1 MRFLLILAT
10 LTLAP
15 LAIAG
20 GLMAQEN
27 ISDDAQQ
34 PAFRAAK
41 ERSLRAEQRSELLRQ
56 EASNADSATDRL
68 IAQRAVLSAEIDAA
82 EAQIATAAARFAIIS
97 RRQNAQQSQLN
108 AQSEPVLRLNAALQQ
123 MAGKPTYLL
132 MMQPGQ
138 REDYI
143 HLRAVMATVQPAI
156 MRQTSALR
164 QQIATQNELQAQ
176 EAAALRSLR
185 DARRQLKSRQAAL
198 LKLEGAKLEGDASG
212 STGAL
217 SANAA
222 IAFEQAIA
230 QGERARDIVGRI
242 DNQRLSAAKAAELA
256 ALDGPFIRPG
266 RADPQSLSER
276 AYILPVAGKIVS
288 GFSELTNTGYRER
301 GMRLAVAEAARIIA
315 PAAGRVT
322 FAGRYR
328 SYGQIVI
335 IEHGKGW
342 NSLITN
348 LDSVQVA
355 KGQKVDQ
362 GSLLGRAGKDAPEI
376 GVELRKN
383 GRFMDIAALLG

>member
-1 MRFLLILAT
+1 MRFWLTLAT
-10 LTLAP
+10 LILAP

-20 GLMAQEN
+20 GLMAQDTV
-27 ISDDAQQ
+27 SDDTQQ
-34 PAFRAAK
+34 RAFRAAK
-41 ERSLRAEQRSELLRQ
+41 ERALRAEQRSELLRQ
-56 EASNADSATDRL
+56 EASNADSATDRF

-82 EAQIATAAARFAIIS
+82 EAQIDTAAARVAIIS
-97 RRQNAQQSQLN
+97 RRQIAQQSQLN

-176 EAAALRSLR
+176 EVSALKSLR
-185 DARRQLKSRQAAL
+185 DARSRLKSRQAAL
-198 LKLEGAKLEGDASG
+198 AKLEGGASG

-230 QGERARDIVGRI
+230 QGEQARDIVGRI
-242 DNQRLSAAKAAELA
+242 DNQRLSAAKASELA
-256 ALDGPFIRPG
+256 TLDGPSMRPG
-266 RADPQSLSER
+266 RADPQRLGEN
-276 AYILPVAGKIVS
+276 AYILPAAGSIVT
-288 GFSELTNTGYRER
+288 GFSELTDTGYRER
-301 GMRLAVAEAARIIA
+301 GMRLAVAQQARIIA
-315 PAAGRVT
+315 PAAGTVT

-342 NSLITN
+342 SSLITN

-355 KGQKVDQ
+355 KGQKIDQ

-376 GVELRKN
+376 GIELRKN

>member
-1 MRFLLILAT
+1 MRFWLTLAT

-15 LAIAG
+15 IAIAG
-20 GLMAQEN
+20 GLMAQDTV
-27 ISDDAQQ
+27 SDDAQQ
-34 PAFRAAK
+34 RAFRIAK
-41 ERSLRAEQRSELLRQ
+41 ERALRAEQRSELLRQ
-56 EASNADSATDRL
+56 EASNADSATDRF

-82 EAQIATAAARFAIIS
+82 EAQIETAAARFAIIS
-97 RRQNAQQSQLN
+97 RRQKGQQSQLN

-176 EAAALRSLR
+176 EVSALKSLR
-185 DARRQLKSRQAAL
+185 DARSRLKSRQAAL
-198 LKLEGAKLEGDASG
+198 AKLEGGASG

-230 QGERARDIVGRI
+230 QGEQARDIVGRI
-242 DNQRLSAAKAAELA
+242 DNQRLSAAKASELA
-256 ALDGPFIRPG
+256 TLGGPSMRPG
-266 RADPQSLSER
+266 RADPQRSGET
-276 AYILPVAGKIVS
+276 AYILPAAGSIVT
-288 GFSELTNTGYRER
+288 GFSELTDTGYRER
-301 GMRLAVAEAARIIA
+301 GMRLAVAQQARIIA
-315 PAAGRVT
+315 PAAGTVT

-342 NSLITN
+342 SSLITN

-355 KGQKVDQ
+355 KGQKIDQ

-376 GVELRKN
+376 GIELRKN

>member
-1 MRFLLILAT
+1 MRFWLTLAT

-15 LAIAG
+15 IAIAG
-20 GLMAQEN
+20 GLMAQDTV
-27 ISDDAQQ
+27 SGDTQQ
-34 PAFRAAK
+34 RAFRIAK
-41 ERSLRAEQRSELLRQ
+41 ERALRAEQRSELLRQ
-56 EASNADSATDRL
+56 EASNADSATDRF

-82 EAQIATAAARFAIIS
+82 EAQIDTAAARVAIIS
-97 RRQNAQQSQLN
+97 RRQNAQKSQLN

-176 EAAALRSLR
+176 EVSALKSLR
-185 DARRQLKSRQAAL
+185 EARSRLKSRQAAL
-198 LKLEGAKLEGDASG
+198 AKLEGGASG
-212 STGAL
+212 NTGAL

-230 QGERARDIVGRI
+230 QGEQARDIVGRI
-242 DNQRLSAAKAAELA
+242 DNQRLSAAKASELA
-256 ALDGPFIRPG
+256 TLDGPSMRPG
-266 RADPQSLSER
+266 RADPQRSGEN
-276 AYILPVAGKIVS
+276 AYILPAAGSIVT
-288 GFSELTNTGYRER
+288 GFSELTDTGYRER
-301 GMRLAVAEAARIIA
+301 GMRLAVAQQARIIA
-315 PAAGRVT
+315 PAAGTVT

-342 NSLITN
+342 SSLITN

-355 KGQKVDQ
+355 KGQKIDQ
-362 GSLLGRAGKDAPEI
+362 GSLLGRAGKDAPEVGI
-376 GVELRKN
+376 ELRKN
-383 GRFMDIAALLG
+383 GRSMDIAALLG

>member
-1 MRFLLILAT
+1 MRFWLTLAT
-10 LTLAP
+10 LTLTP

-20 GLMAQEN
+20 GLMAQDN

-34 PAFRAAK
+34 RAFRIAK
-41 ERSLRAEQRSELLRQ
+41 ERALRAEQRSELLRQ
-56 EASNADSATDRL
+56 EASNADSAADRF

-82 EAQIATAAARFAIIS
+82 EAQIDTAAARFAIIS

-108 AQSEPVLRLNAALQQ
+108 AQSEPVLRLNAALQH

-164 QQIATQNELQAQ
+164 QQIAAQNELQAQ
-176 EAAALRSLR
+176 EAAALKSLR

-198 LKLEGAKLEGDASG
+198 AKLEGDASG
-212 STGAL
+212 SAGAL

-242 DNQRLSAAKAAELA
+242 DNQRLSAAKASELA

-266 RADPQSLSER
+266 PSDPQPSGES

-315 PAAGRVT
+315 PAAGTVT

-362 GSLLGRAGKDAPEI
+362 GSLLGRAAKDAPDI

-383 GRFMDIAALLG
+383 GRFMDISALLG

>member
-1 MRFLLILAT
+1 MRFWLTLAT

-20 GLMAQEN
+20 GLMAQDTV
-27 ISDDAQQ
+27 SDDAQQ
-34 PAFRAAK
+34 RAFRIAK
-41 ERSLRAEQRSELLRQ
+41 ERALRAEQRSELLRQ
-56 EASNADSATDRL
+56 EASNADSATDRF

-82 EAQIATAAARFAIIS
+82 EAQIDTAAARVAIIS

-123 MAGKPTYLL
+123 MAGNPTYLL

-143 HLRAVMATVQPAI
+143 HLRAIMATVQPAI

-176 EAAALRSLR
+176 EVSALQSLR
-185 DARRQLKSRQAAL
+185 DARSRLKSRQAAL
-198 LKLEGAKLEGDASG
+198 AKLEVGASG

-230 QGERARDIVGRI
+230 QGEQARDIVGRI
-242 DNQRLSAAKAAELA
+242 DNQRLSAAKASELA
-256 ALDGPFIRPG
+256 TLDGPSMRPG
-266 RADPQSLSER
+266 RADPQRSGES
-276 AYILPVAGKIVS
+276 AYILPAAGSIVT

-301 GMRLAVAEAARIIA
+301 GMRLAVAQQARIIA
-315 PAAGRVT
+315 PAAGTVT

-342 NSLITN
+342 SSLITN
-348 LDSVQVA
+348 LDSVQVG
-355 KGQKVDQ
+355 KGQKIDQ

>member
-27 ISDDAQQ
+27 TSEDAQQ
-34 PAFRAAK
+34 RAFRAAK

-56 EASNADSATDRL
+56 EASNADSVTDRL

-82 EAQIATAAARFAIIS
+82 EAQIDTAAARFALIS
-97 RRQNAQQSQLN
+97 RRQNVQQSQLN
-108 AQSEPVLRLNAALQQ
+108 TQSEPVLRLNAALQQ

-198 LKLEGAKLEGDASG
+198 LKLEGAKLEGDAGG

-242 DNQRLSAAKAAELA
+242 DNQRLSAAKASKLA

-266 RADPQSLSER
+266 RADPQVSGGS

-315 PAAGRVT
+315 PAAGTVT

-348 LDSVQVA
+348 LDSVQVT

-383 GRFMDIAALLG
+383 GRFIDIAALLG